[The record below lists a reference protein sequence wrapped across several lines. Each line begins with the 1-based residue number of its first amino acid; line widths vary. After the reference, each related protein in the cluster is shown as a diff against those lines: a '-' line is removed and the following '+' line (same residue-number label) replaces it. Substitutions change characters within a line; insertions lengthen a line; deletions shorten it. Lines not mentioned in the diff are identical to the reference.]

1 MKDVRTVLQKADLQL
16 TMIDTLYDADLDL
29 QRISPT
35 LRFKVK
41 AFLDSERSALDH
53 LAAAIVAACGLGEGH
68 IHFPLSPEAERFDE
82 LFDKNM
88 PGVRDKRPDLVP
100 VIARHQPFSA
110 PGLADLRNLL
120 RDENNQKL
128 TPETKPAPPEPVA
141 PPEPAASTA
150 EPAAPKVP
158 PPPAG
163 GLGPGLT
170 GPIFIN
176 GVEYDPI
183 TLKPINAPPPARRD
197 TIYVDW
203 HFAGSDASARG
214 TLVGIKAAVNTAI
227 DEGRHELVDLL
238 ADEFSEAALELMSR
252 PERAA

>member
-1 MKDVRTVLQKADLQL
+1 MKDVRAVLQKADLQL

-35 LRFKVK
+35 LRFKIK

-53 LAAAIVAACGLGEGH
+53 LAAAVVASCGLGEGH
-68 IHFPLSPEAERFDE
+68 IHFPLAPEAERFDE
-82 LFDKNM
+82 SFDKNM
-88 PGVRDKRPDLVP
+88 PGVREKRPDLAP
-100 VIARHQPFSA
+100 VVARHQPFSV

-128 TPETKPAPPEPVA
+128 TPVTQPAPPEAEPPPA
-141 PPEPAASTA
+141 PEPDATPPQQS
-150 EPAAPKVP
+150 P
-158 PPPAG
+158 PPPSG

-170 GPIFIN
+170 GPVFIN

-183 TLKPINAPPPARRD
+183 TLKPINAAPPARRD

-203 HFAGSDASARG
+203 HFAGSGASARK
-214 TLVGIKAAVNTAI
+214 TLKGVTAAVTAAI
-227 DEGRHELVDLL
+227 DDIAAAADLQ
-238 ADEFSEAALELMSR
+238 R
-252 PERAA
+252 